1 MSLTNSNVTT
11 NSNILD
17 NIASIIT
24 INDEGIPTVYTEN
37 TLSVLKAGVEQSVS
51 LLVTLTNGDVIKV
64 VRGEFAEAINLDQ
77 AYPTETLTTAGVGR
91 LFKKAIGKTLS
102 PSQLLDQEIKEIAT
116 YTKLEAQRR
125 KLEEKYRTVEDTIN
139 LDQTTPEKPT
149 TVA

>member
-1 MSLTNSNVTT
+1 MSLT

-17 NIASIIT
+17 NIASIVT
-24 INDEGIPTVYTEN
+24 VDEQGIPTVYTEN

-77 AYPTETLTTAGVGR
+77 TYPTETLTTAGVGR

-116 YTKLEAQRR
+116 YTQLEAQRR
-125 KLEEKYRTVEDTIN
+125 KLEDKYRSIN
-139 LDQTTPEKPT
+139 DSVDLSGKTEQPK
-149 TVA
+149 A

>member
-1 MSLTNSNVTT
+1 MSLTNSNVAS

-24 INDEGIPTVYTEN
+24 INEEGIPTIYTEN

-64 VRGEFAEAINLDQ
+64 VRGEFAENVNLDQ
-77 AYPTETLTTAGVGR
+77 TYPTETLTTAGVGR

-116 YTKLEAQRR
+116 YTQLEAQRR
-125 KLEEKYRTVEDTIN
+125 KLEDKYRSIN
-139 LDQTTPEKPT
+139 DSVDLSGKTEQPK
-149 TVA
+149 A

>member
-1 MSLTNSNVTT
+1 MSLTNG
-11 NSNILD
+11 NILE

-24 INDEGIPTVYTEN
+24 IDEAGVPTVYSEN
-37 TLSVLKAGVEQSVS
+37 VLSVLKSAVEQSVS

-64 VRGEFAEAINLDQ
+64 VRGEFAEGVNLDQ

-116 YTKLEAQRR
+116 YTRLEAQRR
-125 KLEEKYRTVEDTIN
+125 KLEDKYRTTEE
-139 LDQTTPEKPT
+139 PEAEQPK
-149 TVA
+149 A

>member
-1 MSLTNSNVTT
+1 MSLTNSNVAS

-24 INDEGIPTVYTEN
+24 INEEGIPTVYTEN

-64 VRGEFAEAINLDQ
+64 VRGEFAENVNLDQ
-77 AYPTETLTTAGVGR
+77 TYPTETLTTAGVGR

-139 LDQTTPEKPT
+139 LDQTAPEKPT